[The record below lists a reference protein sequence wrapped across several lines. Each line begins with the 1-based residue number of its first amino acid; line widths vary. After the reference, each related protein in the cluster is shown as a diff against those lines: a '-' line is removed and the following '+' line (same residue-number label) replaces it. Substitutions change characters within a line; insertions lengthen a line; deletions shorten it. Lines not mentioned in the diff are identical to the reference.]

1 MKTIWAALRDV
12 GVLGINRRNIDFIS
26 AKNPRHL
33 YPRVDD
39 KMLTKKLCRDANI
52 PVPEL
57 ISSAEHAFALKQLI
71 RVLANQEDFV
81 VKPARGAMGNGTL
94 VVSRVEESSSGL
106 DFVLAGGKRLSEAEM
121 LYHCSGVIAGLY
133 SLGGQS
139 DTVMVEERLRPH
151 AELLA
156 HCSDGV
162 PDVRVIV
169 YCGVP
174 VMCMI
179 RLPTA
184 TSGGRANL
192 HQGAVG
198 VGVAI
203 DSGQTCHAVWKNLP
217 ITLHPDD
224 QAPLLGWTIPDFER
238 VLEIAVRAA
247 DQSGLGYVGAD
258 VVIDARRGPVI
269 LELNARPGLAIQL
282 ANRAGLLPRLREIDA
297 HMQREGP
304 NLHPSMKFSI
314 SERVLMGQDITRDMQ
329 NRTVP

>member
-1 MKTIWAALRDV
+1 MKTLWSALRDA
-12 GVLGINRRNIDFIS
+12 GVLGINRRNIEFIS
-26 AKNPRHL
+26 AKNPRHY

-52 PVPEL
+52 PVPRL
-57 ISSAEHAFALKQLI
+57 LASAEHTFALRQLVRI
-71 RVLANQEDFV
+71 LADQEDFV
-81 VKPARGAMGNGTL
+81 IKPARGAMGNGTL
-94 VVSRVEESSSGL
+94 VVSRIEKSRAGL
-106 DFVLAGGKRLSEAEM
+106 DFIVSGGKRLSEAEM

-151 AELLA
+151 EELLA

-179 RLPTA
+179 RLPTLS
-184 TSGGRANL
+184 SGGRANL

-203 DSGQTCHAVWKNLP
+203 DSGQTCHAVWKNRP

-224 QAPLLGWTIPDFER
+224 GEPLLGWTIPDFER

-258 VVIDARRGPVI
+258 VVIDSRRGPVI

-282 ANRAGLLPRLREIDA
+282 ANRAGLLPRLREIDVR
-297 HMQREGP
+297 MQGEAQA
-304 NLHPSMKFSI
+304 LFESMKFSI
-314 SERVLMGQDITRDMQ
+314 RDRVSLGREITRGVQDRRQ
-329 NRTVP
+329 P